1 MYNKYFFYFIIVII
15 GSTYYSSF
23 LLAQQE
29 DIYLNLSFSKDT
41 IEALTVKENL
51 LVNSLDGEFGAY
63 QSDIQVAM
71 SGNGTYAFC
80 WEDYRNGV
88 KEIYYQFFDRFGNKI
103 NTNIKIDSYGP
114 LANTPPTIAAN
125 QNGIFVI
132 AWVQSDGIIV
142 AQRFNSYLVSFGGIG
157 GKSYLNNLSFNE
169 ISNLSIAVN
178 SDSSFL
184 ATWVDKI
191 DGNNS
196 QIKSEFVRSDGYAT
210 QIIRT
215 LNSTDLTHNYLSSKN
230 AVTVDKNGNYFVT
243 WYSYKTDSSF
253 IYMQK
258 IGLNGQIVG
267 TRKLVSST
275 AGLLPVQNPQVS
287 YLRDGIY
294 LVAWE
299 TPGQMTSNYFSYR
312 LFNSSGIFLSDV
324 LRSTSN
330 ASPIMLTSICSDHQ
344 DNFYLGYIMNDD
356 GYVQKISSSGILVTD
371 PMKINYD
378 AIYPPQKLTQD
389 LSDLY
394 DGNFIIA
401 YDYNVSYDVNVG
413 FSRISSDIINIQGL
427 TRINNDSSSTNQT
440 KSSVKFNSNGDAI
453 IVWQD
458 ERNGKAEVYARS
470 YDSTLLSFGDD
481 IQITDSVINNHI
493 INQITI
499 ETFPDGSFLVAFFY
513 GNTVL
518 LQKLSSSGERIGN
531 NIIVGSGNNTLNNK
545 LYLQINSNDDVL
557 ISWYNEYDVS
567 YAIYNKSLALKE
579 LPKSIKHSQ
588 NNILFKPITVSV
600 DTSFNIFV
608 AWRNY
613 DQSNYNY
620 ESTINGEF
628 YNSEGEI
635 LEETFNIA
643 DILSYDANLIAK
655 NDGQEFILIYNRDY
669 GNLNILRRYK
679 LDNFIYLN
687 NSLPSY
693 SYNPFLFKIINFE
706 NHKSFISY
714 TYYNKI
720 FGIYFNDSKRDNKI
734 YLLSDLQDQ
743 NIYQSSY
750 SYGMDL
756 IENKILISKEFDR
769 DNKTGFDIYAT
780 EVKINKLDFNDEYFY
795 LPVKSDVL
803 YTNFPNP
810 FNSKTKIV
818 YELLAYHNVKLAVYN
833 VLGEEVKVLVNQNQ
847 DKGIYEVEFDA
858 STLASGVYFYR
869 LDAFDTTIKKMI
881 ILK

>member
-1 MYNKYFFYFIIVII
+1 MQKKYLIYLIVVLIA
-15 GSTYYSSF
+15 STYYSDF
-23 LLAQQE
+23 LSAQQQ
-29 DIYLNLSFSKDT
+29 DIYLDLFFSKDT
-41 IEALTVKENL
+41 IEASTIKENL
-51 LVNSLDGEFGAY
+51 LVNTLDGEFGAY
-63 QSDIQVAM
+63 QSNVQVAM

-88 KEIYYQFFDRFGNKI
+88 KEIYYQFFDKSGNKI

-114 LANTPPTIAAN
+114 LAATPPTIAAN

-132 AWVQSDGIIV
+132 AWVQSNGIIV
-142 AQRFNSYLVSFGGIG
+142 AQRFDSYLVSFGGIG
-157 GKSYLNNLSFNE
+157 GKSYLNNLSSNE

-184 ATWVDKI
+184 ATWIDKI

-215 LNSTDLTHNYLSSKN
+215 LNSTNLTHNYLPGKN

-243 WYSYKTDSSF
+243 WYSHTTDSSF
-253 IYMQK
+253 IYLQK

-267 TRKLVSST
+267 TRKLVSSA
-275 AGLLPVQNPQVS
+275 AGLFTVQNPQVS
-287 YLRDGIY
+287 YLRDNIY

-299 TPGQMTSNYFSYR
+299 TPGQMTSNYFSFR
-312 LFNSSGIFLSDV
+312 LFNSSGIFLSDI
-324 LRSTSN
+324 LASTSN
-330 ASPIMLTSICSDHQ
+330 AYPINLTSICSDHQ

-356 GYVQKISSSGILVTD
+356 GYVQKISSSGELVSN
-371 PMKINYD
+371 PMKINYN

-389 LSDLY
+389 FSDLY
-394 DGNFIIA
+394 DGNFIVA
-401 YDYNVSYDVNVG
+401 YDYNVSYDENVG
-413 FSRISSDIINIQGL
+413 FSKISSDIINIQGL
-427 TRINNDSSSTNQT
+427 TRLNNDISTANQT
-440 KSSVKFNSNGDAI
+440 KSSVKFNSNGNAL

-458 ERNGKAEVYARS
+458 ERNGKPELYARA
-470 YDSTLLSFGDD
+470 YNNALQPFGDD
-481 IQITDSVINNHI
+481 IQITDSVNNYYI
-493 INQITI
+493 FNQITI
-499 ETFPDGSFLVAFFY
+499 DAFSDGSFLAAFFS
-513 GNTVL
+513 GNTVS
-518 LQKLSSSGERIGN
+518 LQKLSNSGERIGN
-531 NIIVGSGNNTLNNK
+531 NVIVGSGNSNLNNK
-545 LYLQINSNDDVL
+545 LYLQINSNDEAL
-557 ISWYNEYDVS
+557 ISWYSEFDVS
-567 YAIYNKSLALKE
+567 YAIYNKSLKLKK
-579 LPKSIKHSQ
+579 LPKSIKHFQ
-588 NNILFKPITVSV
+588 NNILFKPITVSA

-613 DQSNYNY
+613 DQSNYDY

-643 DILSYDANLIAK
+643 DILTFDANLVAK
-655 NDGQEFILIYNRDY
+655 NDGQDFILIYNRDY

-679 LDNFIYLN
+679 LGNFIYLN
-687 NSLPSY
+687 NSLSSY
-693 SYNPFLFKIINFE
+693 SYYPFLFKIINFE

-714 TYYNKI
+714 PFYNKI
-720 FGIYFNDSKRDNKI
+720 FGIYFNDSKRDNEI
-734 YLLSDLQDQ
+734 YFLSNPQDQ
-743 NIYQSSY
+743 YIYQSNY
-750 SYGMDL
+750 NYGIDL
-756 IENKILISKEFDR
+756 IENRLLISKEFDR
-769 DNKTGFDIYAT
+769 DNKTGIDIYAT
-780 EVKINKLDFNDEYFY
+780 EVQINKLDFNDEYFY

-803 YTNFPNP
+803 YNNYPNP

-818 YELLAYHNVKLAVYN
+818 YELLAYHNVKLAIYN
-833 VLGEEVKVLVNQNQ
+833 VLGEEVIVLVNQNQ

-858 STLASGVYFYR
+858 SSLASGVYFYR

>member
-1 MYNKYFFYFIIVII
+1 MQKKYLIYLFVVVIA
-15 GSTYYSSF
+15 STYYSDF
-23 LLAQQE
+23 LSAQQQ
-29 DIYLNLSFSKDT
+29 DIYLDLFISKDT
-41 IEALTVKENL
+41 IEASTVKENL
-51 LVNSLDGEFGAY
+51 LVNTLDGEFGAY
-63 QSDIQVAM
+63 QSNVQVAM

-88 KEIYYQFFDRFGNKI
+88 KEIYYQFFDKSGNKI

-132 AWVQSDGIIV
+132 AWVQSNGLIV
-142 AQRFNSYLVSFGGIG
+142 AQRFDSYLVPLGGIG
-157 GKSYLNNLSFNE
+157 AKSYLNNLSYNE

-184 ATWVDKI
+184 ATWIDKI

-215 LNSTDLTHNYLSSKN
+215 LNKPDLTHNYLSSKN

-267 TRKLVSST
+267 TRKLVSSS
-275 AGLLPVQNPQVS
+275 AGLLTVQKPQVS
-287 YLRDGIY
+287 FLRDGIY

-299 TPGQMTSNYFSYR
+299 SPGQTTSNYLNYR

-356 GYVQKISSSGILVTD
+356 GYVQKISSSGELVSAS
-371 PMKINYD
+371 MKINYN
-378 AIYPPQKLTQD
+378 AIYTPQKLTQD

-394 DGNFIIA
+394 NGNFIIA
-401 YDYNVSYDVNVG
+401 YDYNVSYDENVG

-427 TRINNDSSSTNQT
+427 TRINNDISTANQT
-440 KSSVKFNSNGDAI
+440 KSSVKFNSKGDAI

-458 ERNGKAEVYARS
+458 ERNGKPEVYARAYNS
-470 YDSTLLSFGDD
+470 ELQPLSED
-481 IQITDSVINNHI
+481 IQITDSSNNNNN
-493 INQITI
+493 INQIAI
-499 ETFPDGSFLVAFFY
+499 QAFSDGSFLVAFFS

-518 LQKLSSSGERIGN
+518 LQKLSNSGERIGN
-531 NIIVGSGNNTLNNK
+531 NVIVGSGNSTLNNK
-545 LYLQINSNDDVL
+545 LHLQINSNDEAL
-557 ISWYNEYDVS
+557 ISWYSEYDVS
-567 YAIYNKSLALKE
+567 YAIYNKSLALKK

-588 NNILFKPITVSV
+588 NNILFKPITVSA

-620 ESTINGEF
+620 ENTINGEF

-643 DILSYDANLIAK
+643 DILSYDANLISK
-655 NDGQEFILIYNRDY
+655 NDGQDFILIYSRDY
-669 GNLNILRRYK
+669 GSLNILRRYK
-679 LDNFIYLN
+679 LESFIYLN
-687 NSLPSY
+687 NSLPTY

-706 NHKSFISY
+706 NYKSFISY
-714 TYYNKI
+714 PYYNKI
-720 FGIYFNDSKRDNKI
+720 FGIYFNDSKRDNEI
-734 YLLSDLQDQ
+734 YFLSNPQDQ
-743 NIYQSSY
+743 YIYQSNY
-750 SYGMDL
+750 NYGMDL
-756 IENKILISKEFDR
+756 IENKLLISKEFDR
-769 DNKTGFDIYAT
+769 DYKTGFDIYAT
-780 EVKINKLDFNDEYFY
+780 EVQINKLDFDDEYFY
-795 LPVKSDVL
+795 LPVSSDVL
-803 YTNFPNP
+803 YNNYPNP

-818 YELLAYHNVKLAVYN
+818 YELLTYHNVKLAVYN

-858 STLASGVYFYR
+858 SALASGVYFYR